1 MPNAST
7 SFFGWV
13 AFLLEKYGMLFLR
26 GTGMTLLIALTGTAL
41 GFALGLL
48 VAIIRTIA
56 LPEKKKTGSNVGVI
70 LRRGLLRLAQL
81 LMNVYIQVFR
91 GTPMIV
97 QAVVIYYGAQYA
109 GVYMDTTFAAIFII
123 SINTGAYMAE
133 IIRGG
138 IVSVD
143 KGQFEAAHA
152 IGMTHWQTMTTVVLP
167 QAIRNILPSVGNE
180 LIVNIKDSSVL
191 NVISVSELF
200 FQAKSAA
207 GTYYR
212 YFEVYFIIAV
222 IYLILTLSVSAI
234 LRAVEKKMDGP
245 DNYVIHGSQSDSRAD
260 IKVSVEN
267 EKEAVKR
274 WKGEVTCIIG
284 SSGSGKST
292 LLRCINLLETP
303 DEGQILYHGEDILSG
318 AVNMPRYHAKV
329 GMVFQQFN
337 LFGNMDVLNNCVTGQ
352 MKVLHRTREE
362 SVENAMKYLEKVGMS
377 AYINAKPRQLSGGQK
392 QRVAIARA
400 LAMDPEV
407 ILFDEPTSAL
417 DPEMVGEVLSVMQK
431 LAQEG
436 LTMLVVTHEM
446 GFARAVASEVVFMDQ
461 GVICEHGDPKDVLGA
476 PKTERLKAF
485 LASML

>member
-1 MPNAST
+1 MPTAST

-13 AFLLEKYGMLFLR
+13 AFLLQKYGMLFLR
-26 GTGMTLLIALTGTAL
+26 GTGMTLLVALTGTAF
-41 GFALGLL
+41 GFIIGLL
-48 VAIIRTIA
+48 VAIVRATSPMPAHGHRTAAAAVRSA
-56 LPEKKKTGSNVGVI
+56 LLKAV
-70 LRRGLLRLAQL
+70 QL
-81 LMNVYIQVFR
+81 LLAAYIQVFR

-109 GVYMDTTFAAIFII
+109 GVFMDTTFAAIFII

-138 IVSVD
+138 IISVD

-274 WKGEVTCIIG
+274 W
-284 SSGSGKST
+284 
-292 LLRCINLLETP
+292 
-303 DEGQILYHGEDILSG
+303 
-318 AVNMPRYHAKV
+318 
-329 GMVFQQFN
+329 
-337 LFGNMDVLNNCVTGQ
+337 
-352 MKVLHRTREE
+352 
-362 SVENAMKYLEKVGMS
+362 NA
-377 AYINAKPRQLSGGQK
+377 
-392 QRVAIARA
+392 
-400 LAMDPEV
+400 
-407 ILFDEPTSAL
+407 
-417 DPEMVGEVLSVMQK
+417 
-431 LAQEG
+431 
-436 LTMLVVTHEM
+436 
-446 GFARAVASEVVFMDQ
+446 
-461 GVICEHGDPKDVLGA
+461 
-476 PKTERLKAF
+476 
-485 LASML
+485 

>member
-13 AFLLEKYGMLFLR
+13 AFLLQKYGMLFLR

-41 GFALGLL
+41 GFVLGLL

-56 LPEKKKTGSNVGVI
+56 LPEKKHGR
-70 LRRGLLRLAQL
+70 LRMRALIVQRGLLRVCAYADERLYSGIPRHADDCAGRCHL
-81 LMNVYIQVFR
+81 LR
-91 GTPMIV
+91 R
-97 QAVVIYYGAQYA
+97 AVCGRVSWIRPLRL
-109 GVYMDTTFAAIFII
+109 IFII

-222 IYLILTLSVSAI
+222 IYLILTLTVSRI
-234 LRAVEKKMDGP
+234 LRVGGKEDGRP
-245 DNYVIHGSQSDSRAD
+245 G
-260 IKVSVEN
+260 
-267 EKEAVKR
+267 
-274 WKGEVTCIIG
+274 
-284 SSGSGKST
+284 
-292 LLRCINLLETP
+292 
-303 DEGQILYHGEDILSG
+303 
-318 AVNMPRYHAKV
+318 
-329 GMVFQQFN
+329 
-337 LFGNMDVLNNCVTGQ
+337 
-352 MKVLHRTREE
+352 
-362 SVENAMKYLEKVGMS
+362 
-377 AYINAKPRQLSGGQK
+377 
-392 QRVAIARA
+392 
-400 LAMDPEV
+400 
-407 ILFDEPTSAL
+407 
-417 DPEMVGEVLSVMQK
+417 
-431 LAQEG
+431 
-436 LTMLVVTHEM
+436 
-446 GFARAVASEVVFMDQ
+446 
-461 GVICEHGDPKDVLGA
+461 
-476 PKTERLKAF
+476 
-485 LASML
+485 